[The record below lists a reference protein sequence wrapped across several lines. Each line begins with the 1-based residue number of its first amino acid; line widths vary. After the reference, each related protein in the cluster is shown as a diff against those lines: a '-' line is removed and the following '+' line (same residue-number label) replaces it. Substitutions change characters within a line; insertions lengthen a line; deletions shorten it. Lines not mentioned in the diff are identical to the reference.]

1 MALKFTCTFS
11 SSSEQQFEETRPVL
25 SPSRSRASR
34 PLLPI
39 IWDQADVLRAAVGL
53 AQPSAL
59 HSPSSPAHL
68 PPVMTGRWCCSQ
80 EKPPALKAEC
90 WDLPALPMEGM
101 ASLRC
106 RSQGSTGIHPVHQ
119 RPDSQAALKRH
130 VEGAWQLW
138 AKAARF
144 IVPVRFAFFFPLSEL
159 LLPGIIMRALIGGK

>member
-1 MALKFTCTFS
+1 M
-11 SSSEQQFEETRPVL
+11 
-25 SPSRSRASR
+25 SPSRSLVSR
-34 PLLPI
+34 PLFPV
-39 IWDQADVLRAAVGL
+39 IWDQADFLRAAVGP
-53 AQPSAL
+53 ARPGAH

-68 PPVMTGRWCCSQ
+68 PPVMTGRWCCFQ

-106 RSQGSTGIHPVHQ
+106 WSQGSTGIHPVHR

-144 IVPVRFAFFFPLSEL
+144 IMPGRFAFSFHRQEL
-159 LLPGIIMRALIGGK
+159 LLPGIMIRALIGGK